1 MAVENGIFLSTE
13 QRSIYNEKNLRANPW
28 WSLEETGYE
37 SELKVYRFCLFDLV
51 IKQLKHEFDY
61 SIRSWKEIGK

>member
-13 QRSIYNEKNLRANPW
+13 QRSIYNEKNLRAIPW

-37 SELKVYRFCLFDLV
+37 SELKVYLFCLFDFV
-51 IKQLKHEFDY
+51 FK
-61 SIRSWKEIGK
+61 

>member
-37 SELKVYRFCLFDLV
+37 SELKVFSILLVRFC
-51 IKQLKHEFDY
+51 IRIRLKHEFDY
-61 SIRSWKEIGK
+61 FD